1 MSIRSN
7 VEDSDFA
14 STDDF
19 LAIDGT
25 FDVSIALLFDDNIG
39 SRDVLPL
46 CYLIEVYLSGVVELI
61 KKYPDNIDAQ
71 RILLKKL
78 PIFFE
83 QFKRLLEVIHMLKCL
98 SEVEVLLEK
107 VYLVTVF
114 LGLVY
119 LDALSLDVAK

>member
-1 MSIRSN
+1 MGIRSD

-14 STDDF
+14 TADDF

-25 FDVSIALLFDDNIG
+25 LDVSVALLFYDNVG
-39 SRDVLPL
+39 SRDVLAL
-46 CYLIEVYLSGVVELI
+46 SYLIEVYLSGVVQLI
-61 KKYPDNIDAQ
+61 KKHPDNIDAQ

-78 PIFFE
+78 PVFFQ
-83 QFKRLLEVIHMLKCL
+83 QFKRLLEVIHMLKCF

-119 LDALSLDVAK
+119 LDALSLDIAK